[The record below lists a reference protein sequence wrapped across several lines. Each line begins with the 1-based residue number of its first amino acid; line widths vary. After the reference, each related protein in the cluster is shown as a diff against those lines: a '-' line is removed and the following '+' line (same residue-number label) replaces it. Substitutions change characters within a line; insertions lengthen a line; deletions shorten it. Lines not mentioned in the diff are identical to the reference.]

1 MLEMIVPIG
10 IAAFTGLAALTNRLH
25 NRLFELNRRVDQVE
39 LRVAERYVSKA
50 DLSEMMSKVESH
62 MERIERKLDRL
73 TFVKPTDQ

>member
-1 MLEMIVPIG
+1 MIVPIG

>member
-39 LRVAERYVSKA
+39 LRVAERYVSKT